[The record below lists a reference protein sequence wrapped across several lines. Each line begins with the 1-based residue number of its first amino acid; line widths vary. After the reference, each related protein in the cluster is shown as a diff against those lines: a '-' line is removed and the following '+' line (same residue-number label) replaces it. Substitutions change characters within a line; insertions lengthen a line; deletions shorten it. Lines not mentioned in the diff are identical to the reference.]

1 MISES
6 EISQA
11 IEHVFSI
18 GLASA
23 DERELLRQLDAE
35 LQQQTHAQALV
46 LDGGPPDPW
55 VLGGDGGGGFGPMAQ
70 RFLNFY
76 ADAIH
81 REICDPDKPGM
92 KDSYRVLMGGVE
104 LQDRVKTLVP
114 AILAAVGLTAS
125 LVTPAVIAVIVAL
138 WLIRVGLDHWCA
150 LPRPAGAPAP
160 EQATPAAAAPTPPD
174 RAEQAE
180 GAML

>member
-18 GLASA
+18 GLATA

-46 LDGGPPDPW
+46 LDGSPPDPW
-55 VLGGDGGGGFGPMAQ
+55 VLGGDEGGGFGPMAQ

-76 ADAIH
+76 SAAIH
-81 REICDPDKPGM
+81 REICDPTTPGL
-92 KDSYRVLMGGVE
+92 KDSYRTLMGGID
-104 LQDRVKTLVP
+104 LPDRVKALVP
-114 AILAAVGLTAS
+114 AILAALGITAS
-125 LVTPAVIAVIVAL
+125 LVTPSVIAVIVAL
-138 WLIRVGLDHWCA
+138 WLVRVGLDHWCA
-150 LPRPAGAPAP
+150 LP
-160 EQATPAAAAPTPPD
+160 QAAAPAADAGVAAPPTD
-174 RAEQAE
+174 APVV
-180 GAML
+180 